1 MSLDTRHTSTAIK
14 GLWLLFLWLCGLAVG
29 AALTVWCN
37 SAPTDIVSLKWQ
49 QLCQSLL
56 IFALPAIVF
65 RHTVMMRA
73 TADIGWPRHARIW
86 IAALLLMPC
95 AIPAINLTKWLND
108 MMVLPACMSAIE
120 QAMLQME
127 QQAEALTT
135 AFLDVADV
143 QGLMLNLLALAF
155 VPAIAE
161 ELFFRGAL
169 QRLIAGTCGAHLA
182 IWTAAF
188 VFSAIHFQFY
198 GFVPRLLLGAALG
211 YLYWYSGSLWPSIVA
226 HFVNNALT
234 VILAFAAARIKMP
247 IDIEVIGSES
257 TWWVGLLSL
266 GASVALCL
274 WIGIGR
280 HTTAAPQQP

>member
-14 GLWLLFLWLCGLAVG
+14 GLWLLLLWLCGLAVG
-29 AALTVWCN
+29 AALTAWCN

-65 RHTVMMRA
+65 RHTATTRA
-73 TADIGWPRHARIW
+73 TADIGWPRHSRIW

-155 VPAIAE
+155 VPPFGRPHSSSAPYIFSSTDLYRAFCWE
-161 ELFFRGAL
+161 P
-169 QRLIAGTCGAHLA
+169 HLA
-182 IWTAAF
+182 ISIGTAAR
-188 VFSAIHFQFY
+188 Y
-198 GFVPRLLLGAALG
+198 GQV
-211 YLYWYSGSLWPSIVA
+211 SL
-226 HFVNNALT
+226 
-234 VILAFAAARIKMP
+234 
-247 IDIEVIGSES
+247 
-257 TWWVGLLSL
+257 
-266 GASVALCL
+266 
-274 WIGIGR
+274 
-280 HTTAAPQQP
+280 HTL